1 MTLKEVMA
9 LVNAGYTKSEIQA
22 MAADQQPAA
31 AAAQQAQDTAA
42 HADGAASKAQT
53 TAQAA
58 QEAAQAAQSAAVP
71 RQPMTPSD
79 VPPVTLSDVLGAVNQ
94 LAAKISTPAPAPAFG
109 EPQPRGLDD
118 IVTGFLGVTAPNAPK
133 Q

>member
-22 MAADQQPAA
+22 MAADQQQTPPAAPAAQTPAAPAAQTPAAPAAQTPAA
-31 AAAQQAQDTAA
+31 A
-42 HADGAASKAQT
+42 
-53 TAQAA
+53 
-58 QEAAQAAQSAAVP
+58 P
-71 RQPMTPSD
+71 RQPMTPGD
-79 VPPVTLSDVLGAVNQ
+79 VPTVTLSDVLGAVNQ
-94 LAAKISTPAPAPAFG
+94 LAAKINTPAPAPAFG

-118 IVTGFLGVTAPNAPK
+118 MVTGFLGVTAPNAPK

>member
-22 MAADQQPAA
+22 MAADQQTPPAAPAAQTPAA
-31 AAAQQAQDTAA
+31 APAAQTP
-42 HADGAASKAQT
+42 
-53 TAQAA
+53 
-58 QEAAQAAQSAAVP
+58 AAVP
-71 RQPMTPSD
+71 RQPMTPGD

-94 LAAKISTPAPAPAFG
+94 LAAKINTPAPAPAFG

-118 IVTGFLGVTAPNAPK
+118 MVTGFLGVTAPNAPK

>member
-22 MAADQQPAA
+22 MAADQQTPPAAPAAQTPAA
-31 AAAQQAQDTAA
+31 AAPVVPMIDPGQIAA
-42 HADGAASKAQT
+42 AA
-53 TAQAA
+53 AA
-58 QEAAQAAQSAAVP
+58 AAVP
-71 RQPMTPSD
+71 RQPMTPGD
-79 VPPVTLSDVLGAVNQ
+79 VPTVTLSDVLGAVNQ
-94 LAAKISTPAPAPAFG
+94 LATKINTPAPAPAFG

-118 IVTGFLGVTAPNAPK
+118 MVTGFLGVTAPNAPK

>member
-1 MTLKEVMA
+1 MTLKEAMA

-22 MAADQQPAA
+22 MAADQQTPPAAPAAQTPAA
-31 AAAQQAQDTAA
+31 AAPVAPMIDPRQIAA
-42 HADGAASKAQT
+42 
-53 TAQAA
+53 
-58 QEAAQAAQSAAVP
+58 AAVP

>member
-22 MAADQQPAA
+22 MAADQQTPPAAPAAQTPAA
-31 AAAQQAQDTAA
+31 APAAQTPAA
-42 HADGAASKAQT
+42 APAAQT
-53 TAQAA
+53 P
-58 QEAAQAAQSAAVP
+58 AAVP
-71 RQPMTPSD
+71 RQPMTPGD

-94 LAAKISTPAPAPAFG
+94 LAAKISTPAPAFG

>member
-22 MAADQQPAA
+22 MAADQQQTPPAAPAAQTPAAPAAQTPAA
-31 AAAQQAQDTAA
+31 AAPVVPMIYPGQIAA
-42 HADGAASKAQT
+42 
-53 TAQAA
+53 
-58 QEAAQAAQSAAVP
+58 AAVP
-71 RQPMTPSD
+71 RQPMTPGD
-79 VPPVTLSDVLGAVNQ
+79 VPTVTLSDVLGAVNQ
-94 LAAKISTPAPAPAFG
+94 LAAKINTPAPAPAFG

-118 IVTGFLGVTAPNAPK
+118 MVTGFLGVTAPNAPK

>member
-1 MTLKEVMA
+1 MTLKEAMA

-22 MAADQQPAA
+22 MAADQQQTPPAAPAAQTPAA
-31 AAAQQAQDTAA
+31 AAPGVPMIDPGQIAA
-42 HADGAASKAQT
+42 
-53 TAQAA
+53 
-58 QEAAQAAQSAAVP
+58 AAVP
-71 RQPMTPSD
+71 RQPMTPGD

-94 LAAKISTPAPAPAFG
+94 LAAKINTPAPAPAFG

-118 IVTGFLGVTAPNAPK
+118 MVTGFLGVTAPNAPK

>member
-22 MAADQQPAA
+22 MAADQQQTPPAAPAAQTPAA
-31 AAAQQAQDTAA
+31 APAAQTP
-42 HADGAASKAQT
+42 
-53 TAQAA
+53 
-58 QEAAQAAQSAAVP
+58 AAVP
-71 RQPMTPSD
+71 RQPMTPGD

-94 LAAKISTPAPAPAFG
+94 LAAKINTPAPAPAFG

-118 IVTGFLGVTAPNAPK
+118 MVTGFLGVTAPNAPK

>member
-22 MAADQQPAA
+22 MAADQPQTPPAAPAAQTPAAPAAQTPAA
-31 AAAQQAQDTAA
+31 APAAQTP
-42 HADGAASKAQT
+42 
-53 TAQAA
+53 
-58 QEAAQAAQSAAVP
+58 AAVP
-71 RQPMTPSD
+71 RQPMT
-79 VPPVTLSDVLGAVNQ
+79 PVTLSDVLGAVNQ
-94 LAAKISTPAPAPAFG
+94 LAAKINTPAPAPAFG

-118 IVTGFLGVTAPNAPK
+118 MVTGFLGVTAPNAPK

>member
-22 MAADQQPAA
+22 MAADQQTPPAAPAAQTPAA
-31 AAAQQAQDTAA
+31 APAAQTP
-42 HADGAASKAQT
+42 
-53 TAQAA
+53 
-58 QEAAQAAQSAAVP
+58 AAVP
-71 RQPMTPSD
+71 RQPMTPGD
-79 VPPVTLSDVLGAVNQ
+79 ETPVTLSDVLGAVNQ
-94 LAAKISTPAPAPAFG
+94 LAAMINTPAPAPAFG

-118 IVTGFLGVTAPNAPK
+118 MVTGFLGVTAPNAPK

>member
-22 MAADQQPAA
+22 MAADQQQTPPAAPAAQTPAA
-31 AAAQQAQDTAA
+31 AAPVVPMIDPGQIAA
-42 HADGAASKAQT
+42 AA
-53 TAQAA
+53 
-58 QEAAQAAQSAAVP
+58 AAVP
-71 RQPMTPSD
+71 RQPMTPGD
-79 VPPVTLSDVLGAVNQ
+79 VPTVTLSDVLGAVNQ
-94 LAAKISTPAPAPAFG
+94 LAAKINTPAPAPAFG

-118 IVTGFLGVTAPNAPK
+118 MVTGFLGVTAPNAPK

>member
-22 MAADQQPAA
+22 MAADQQTPPAAPAAQTPAAAPAAPGVPRTYPGQIEAA
-31 AAAQQAQDTAA
+31 AAA
-42 HADGAASKAQT
+42 
-53 TAQAA
+53 
-58 QEAAQAAQSAAVP
+58 
-71 RQPMTPSD
+71 

-94 LAAKISTPAPAPAFG
+94 LAAKINTPAPAPAFG

-118 IVTGFLGVTAPNAPK
+118 MVTGFLGVTTPNAPK

>member
-22 MAADQQPAA
+22 MAADQQTPPAAPAAQTPAA
-31 AAAQQAQDTAA
+31 APAAQTP
-42 HADGAASKAQT
+42 
-53 TAQAA
+53 
-58 QEAAQAAQSAAVP
+58 AAVP
-71 RQPMTPSD
+71 RQPMTPGD

-94 LAAKISTPAPAPAFG
+94 LAAKINTPAPAPAFT

-118 IVTGFLGVTAPNAPK
+118 MVTGFLGVTAPNAPK

>member
-22 MAADQQPAA
+22 MAADQQQTPPAA
-31 AAAQQAQDTAA
+31 PAAQTP
-42 HADGAASKAQT
+42 
-53 TAQAA
+53 
-58 QEAAQAAQSAAVP
+58 AAQAAQTPAAVP
-71 RQPMTPSD
+71 RQPMTPGD

-118 IVTGFLGVTAPNAPK
+118 MVTGFLGVTAPNAPK

>member
-22 MAADQQPAA
+22 MAADQQQTPPAAPAAQTPAA
-31 AAAQQAQDTAA
+31 AAPVVPMIDPGQIAA
-42 HADGAASKAQT
+42 
-53 TAQAA
+53 
-58 QEAAQAAQSAAVP
+58 AAVP
-71 RQPMTPSD
+71 RQPMTPGD

-94 LAAKISTPAPAPAFG
+94 LAAKINTPAPAPAFG
-109 EPQPRGLDD
+109 EPQPLGLNDM
-118 IVTGFLGVTAPNAPK
+118 VTGFLGVTAPNALK

>member
-1 MTLKEVMA
+1 MTLKEVIA

-22 MAADQQPAA
+22 MAADQQQTPPAAPAAQTPAA
-31 AAAQQAQDTAA
+31 AAPVVPMIDPGQIAA
-42 HADGAASKAQT
+42 AA
-53 TAQAA
+53 
-58 QEAAQAAQSAAVP
+58 AAVP
-71 RQPMTPSD
+71 RQSMTPGD

-94 LAAKISTPAPAPAFG
+94 LAAKINTPALAPAFG

-118 IVTGFLGVTAPNAPK
+118 MITGFLGVTTPNAPK

>member
-22 MAADQQPAA
+22 MAADQQQTPPAAPAAQTPAA
-31 AAAQQAQDTAA
+31 APAAQTP
-42 HADGAASKAQT
+42 
-53 TAQAA
+53 
-58 QEAAQAAQSAAVP
+58 AAVP
-71 RQPMTPSD
+71 RQPMTPGD

-118 IVTGFLGVTAPNAPK
+118 MVTGFLGVTAPNAPNAPK

>member
-22 MAADQQPAA
+22 MAADQQTPPAAPAAQTPAA
-31 AAAQQAQDTAA
+31 AAPVVPMIDPGQIAA
-42 HADGAASKAQT
+42 AA
-53 TAQAA
+53 
-58 QEAAQAAQSAAVP
+58 AAVP
-71 RQPMTPSD
+71 RQPMTPGD

-94 LAAKISTPAPAPAFG
+94 LAAKINTPAPAPAFG
-109 EPQPRGLDD
+109 EPEPRGLNDL
-118 IVTGFLGVTAPNAPK
+118 VSGYLGVTTAPNTPK

>member
-22 MAADQQPAA
+22 MAADQQTPPAAPAAQTPAA
-31 AAAQQAQDTAA
+31 AAPVVPMIDPVQIAA
-42 HADGAASKAQT
+42 AA
-53 TAQAA
+53 
-58 QEAAQAAQSAAVP
+58 AAVP
-71 RQPMTPSD
+71 RQPMTPGD

-94 LAAKISTPAPAPAFG
+94 LAAKINTPAPAPAFG
-109 EPQPRGLDD
+109 EPRPRGLDD
-118 IVTGFLGVTAPNAPK
+118 MVTGFLGVTAPNAPK